1 MKRRLYFLL
10 PDVSSTR
17 QVVNELL
24 LARIDSRRIH
34 VIAKDETSV
43 EGLPEAN
50 LFQKSDLIHGLEMG
64 LVIGGLTGALGGIIA
79 SQMNTLLAGGALI
92 LACSLAGAF
101 VGAWVAGM
109 IGTDVRNSQIKNY
122 QQAIDNGEI
131 LLMVDTPK
139 NRVTEIISMIK
150 RRHPEAHGQRVEPT
164 IPAFP

>member
-17 QVVNELL
+17 QIVNELL
-24 LARIDSRRIH
+24 LARVDSRHIH

-50 LFQKSDLIHGLEMG
+50 LFQKSDIIHGLEMG
-64 LVIGGLTGALGGIIA
+64 LVVGGLTGAVGGIIA
-79 SQMNTLLAGGALI
+79 SQLNTILAGGALI

-101 VGAWVAGM
+101 IGAWVAGM
-109 IGTDVRNSQIKNY
+109 IGTDVRNSQIKAY
-122 QQAIDNGEI
+122 QPAIDHGDI

-139 NRVTEIISMIK
+139 QRVAEIIGMIK
-150 RRHPEAHGQRVEPT
+150 SRHPEAHDQKVEPT

>member
-24 LARIDSRRIH
+24 LTRIDSRRLH
-34 VIAKDETSV
+34 VIAKDESLI

-50 LFQKSDLIHGLEMG
+50 LLQKSDVIHGLEMG
-64 LVIGGLTGALGGIIA
+64 LIVGGLTGALGGIIA
-79 SQMNTLLAGGALI
+79 SQLSTVLAGGALVLI
-92 LACSLAGAF
+92 SSLAGAF

-109 IGTDVRNSQIKNY
+109 IGTSVRNSQIASY
-122 QQAIDNGEI
+122 QPAIDNGEI
-131 LLMVDTPK
+131 LLMVDTNR
-139 NRVTEIISMIK
+139 NRVSEIISMIK